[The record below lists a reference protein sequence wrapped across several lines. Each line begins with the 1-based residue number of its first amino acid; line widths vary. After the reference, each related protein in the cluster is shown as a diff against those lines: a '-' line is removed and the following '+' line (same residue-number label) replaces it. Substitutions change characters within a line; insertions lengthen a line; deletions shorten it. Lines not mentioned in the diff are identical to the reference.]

1 MAIGKINKVTHV
13 ALLRN
18 FDEDEP
24 GKIILS
30 SRVQERPAL
39 RKVLVGWFSARRCF
53 RCTLLSRICV
63 FGRFCR
69 LKESITYAFSTPP
82 LVPSPPLP
90 TFFHFKPLSD
100 CLCSIWNSCS
110 N

>member
-1 MAIGKINKVTHV
+1 MIRELRPALVEKKVVMAIGKINKVTHV

-39 RKVLVGWFSARRCF
+39 RKVLVGWFSARPCFGVPCF
-53 RCTLLSRICV
+53 REFV
-63 FGRFCR
+63 FLADFVG
-69 LKESITYAFSTPP
+69 LK
-82 LVPSPPLP
+82 
-90 TFFHFKPLSD
+90 
-100 CLCSIWNSCS
+100 NQ
-110 N
+110 